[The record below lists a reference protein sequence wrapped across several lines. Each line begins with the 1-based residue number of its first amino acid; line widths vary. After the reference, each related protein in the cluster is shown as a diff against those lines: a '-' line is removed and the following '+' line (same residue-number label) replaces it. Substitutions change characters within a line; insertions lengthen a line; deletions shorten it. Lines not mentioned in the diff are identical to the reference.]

1 MKEKAQQK
9 KHLSHLLMNT
19 TAAEQKWL
27 IRMIMKDLKVGL
39 SQQSIL
45 SVFHQDAEDLFNV
58 KMSLEKVNGNRIY
71 FCCFSQTIHY
81 LKLHYSI
88 NRGGN
93 YKTILHVI
101 GKSQLFL
108 PVLDNG
114 EQVAQWKYLQCQHF
128 VSTSFQIIFVITCS
142 SYHFYF
148 NNNGY
153 LLKVCTML
161 RDSNVRMHEIEVS
174 LFSPFRPMLGDRGQ
188 LSKVWLPFSWFTDAF
203 AGSVGL
209 FLHGGR

>member
-58 KMSLEKVNGNRIY
+58 KMSLEKVNDNRMY
-71 FCCFSQTIHY
+71 FCHFSQTIHY

-88 NRGGN
+88 NFIKKGGN
-93 YKTILHVI
+93 YEMILSVI
-101 GKSQLFL
+101 GSPSVVQ
-108 PVLDNG
+108 
-114 EQVAQWKYLQCQHF
+114 AH
-128 VSTSFQIIFVITCS
+128 I
-142 SYHFYF
+142 H
-148 NNNGY
+148 
-153 LLKVCTML
+153 
-161 RDSNVRMHEIEVS
+161 DSHARLVR
-174 LFSPFRPMLGDRGQ
+174 
-188 LSKVWLPFSWFTDAF
+188 
-203 AGSVGL
+203 SV
-209 FLHGGR
+209 